1 MLLAKPQRASCLTSP
16 RSRQRPIHQRKQSVR
31 ERSQARCAFSF
42 GLLSSPIRR
51 TRSACCAR
59 RERPR
64 GGAAE
69 QRDELAPFHSITS
82 SARASNGWHYS
93 ALRPANLTTLAHLS
107 VSSVMSLAKSADEP
121 VNISLPSSA
130 IRAFTVGSARAA
142 LISRLSRSTIS
153 AGVPLGTPT
162 PSQPVTA

>member
-64 GGAAE
+64 NRTAE
-69 QRDELAPFHSITS
+69 QCDELAALDHSITS
-82 SARASNGWHYS
+82 SARNKVAVGSVKPS
-93 ALRPANLTTLAHLS
+93 AFAVFRLTT
-107 VSSVMSLAKSADEP
+107 
-121 VNISLPSSA
+121 
-130 IRAFTVGSARAA
+130 
-142 LISRLSRSTIS
+142 SRNL
-153 AGVPLGTPT
+153 V
-162 PSQPVTA
+162 